1 MDDEYDFSN
10 DFSEGFNKA
19 GDNAPPPP
27 PPKEEKELNKNLPP
41 SSSGNLRS
49 MLKEDFMGSKPSKGM
64 PEGAQTLP
72 YKPNKKADAD
82 MKMIPLAKGG
92 MASRRADG
100 IAQRGKTRGTL
111 IMCGG
116 GYAKGKK

>member
-49 MLKEDFMGSKPSKGM
+49 MLSMPLAGGTLSPAKIGNTYGVRWSAQFSKG
-64 PEGAQTLP
+64 GKVKDKTTS
-72 YKPNKKADAD
+72 KVSS
-82 MKMIPLAKGG
+82 
-92 MASRRADG
+92 ASKRGDG
-100 IAQRGKTRGTL
+100 IAQRGKT
-111 IMCGG
+111 
-116 GYAKGKK
+116 KGMMR